1 MAKKVN
7 PSALA
12 KSLANKVSKEADA
25 LCRANAAL
33 SAFISVPTG
42 LLGGY
47 KMMQKLKKQA
57 RLQSELIKVLRA
69 REVAFK
75 EISEQNVVQGK

>member
-12 KSLANKVSKEADA
+12 KSLANKVSKEADG
-25 LCRANAAL
+25 LQNAVNKL
-33 SAFISVPTG
+33 NAFIAVPTG

-47 KMMQKLKKQA
+47 KMLQKLKKQA
-57 RLQSELIKVLRA
+57 RLQQELIGVLRE
-69 REVAFK
+69 REVFLEK
-75 EISEQNVVQGK
+75 ISENVAQGK

>member
-12 KSLANKVSKEADA
+12 KSIANKVSKEADG
-25 LCRANAAL
+25 LQNAVNKIN
-33 SAFISVPTG
+33 AFIAVPTG

-47 KMMQKLKKQA
+47 KMLQKLKKQA
-57 RLQSELIKVLRA
+57 RIQQKLIGVLRE
-69 REVAFK
+69 REVLLEK
-75 EISEQNVVQGK
+75 ISENVAQDK

>member
-12 KSLANKVSKEADA
+12 KSLANKVSKEADG
-25 LCRANAAL
+25 LQNAVNKL
-33 SAFISVPTG
+33 NAFIAVPTG

-47 KMMQKLKKQA
+47 KMLQKLKKQA
-57 RLQSELIKVLRA
+57 RIQQKLISVLRE
-69 REVAFK
+69 REVFLEK
-75 EISEQNVVQGK
+75 ISENVAKTK

>member
-12 KSLANKVSKEADA
+12 NSLANKLSKDADA
-25 LCRANAAL
+25 LQKGVDKVN
-33 SAFISVPTG
+33 AFISVPTG

-47 KMMQKLKKQA
+47 KMLQKLKKQA
-57 RLQSELIKVLRA
+57 RLQQELVNVLRE
-69 REVAFK
+69 REVFFEK
-75 EISEQNVVQGK
+75 ISENVEQGK

>member
-12 KSLANKVSKEADA
+12 KSLANKVSKEADC
-25 LCRANAAL
+25 LQNAVNKL
-33 SAFISVPTG
+33 NAFIAVPTG

-47 KMMQKLKKQA
+47 KMLQKLKKQA
-57 RLQSELIKVLRA
+57 RIQQKLIGVLRE
-69 REVAFK
+69 REVFLEK
-75 EISEQNVVQGK
+75 ISENVAQDK